1 MYNQIGGLKRKNL
14 QLPHLISLPK
24 CGGNNN
30 PFQHAV
36 SSGHLV
42 FPSRSCSDTPSLVP
56 TRMLACSEKR
66 RASESEEEGERFVR
80 KARAVMERHQR
91 VQPLDRSHVFVYT
104 GPPAASPAAFRLCK
118 QRCDRRV
125 VSPVLQHTRHDWC
138 HARLDISDDGV
149 RLHLFCRGG
158 NQPCASSRGPQIEIT
173 AAGEP
178 VRTEG
183 VIIKST
189 PVRTSLSW

>member
-66 RASESEEEGERFVR
+66 RACESEEEGERFVR

-91 VQPLDRSHVFVYT
+91 VQPLDRSYVCV
-104 GPPAASPAAFRLCK
+104 C
-118 QRCDRRV
+118 
-125 VSPVLQHTRHDWC
+125 TR
-138 HARLDISDDGV
+138 ALR
-149 RLHLFCRGG
+149 RLHQQRSDCANKDAIGVLSHLCFNTHATTRVTRVSTYLMTGCGCTFFVAAVINLARARGG
-158 NQPCASSRGPQIEIT
+158 R
-173 AAGEP
+173 
-178 VRTEG
+178 RL
-183 VIIKST
+183 
-189 PVRTSLSW
+189 R